1 MNMSKLLIHNGKVLT
16 ITGKEYEN
24 GYIVCEN
31 GKIVEIGDSYKGEF
45 DCKVI
50 NAQGNIVMPGF
61 IDPHCHVGMF
71 NDSLNFE
78 GSDGN
83 ECTEPVTPQLRAID
97 GIYHNDRYFNE
108 ACMAGVTTVVTGPGS
123 ANVFGGQFAALK
135 THGSCVDD
143 MILKAPVAMKAA
155 LGENPKTV
163 YNASHKMPTT
173 RMATASLMRQV
184 LIEAKEYLEKKEKH
198 EKDPEKNDLPSFD
211 MKLEALVPVLK
222 GELILK
228 IHAHRADDIAT
239 AIRIKNEFNLNITVD
254 HCTEGYLVADLLKR
268 NEMPVICGPIVSDR
282 SKPELRNMIDENA
295 KILCEKGLD
304 VAIMTDHPVTPIK
317 YLSFC
322 AMVAHKAG
330 LSREV
335 ALKAITIN
343 AAKVNGIDDRVGSL
357 EVGKDA
363 DIIILSGDPLDF
375 MTRVT
380 TTIING
386 EVVFSA

>member
-1 MNMSKLLIHNGKVLT
+1 MGRLIIRNGKVIT
-16 ITGKEYEN
+16 ITGKEYDN

-31 GKIVEIGDSYKGEF
+31 GKIVEIGENYNGEF
-45 DCKVI
+45 DGKVI
-50 NAQGNIVMPGF
+50 NAKGNIVMPGF

-97 GIYHNDRYFNE
+97 GIYHNDRYFKE
-108 ACMAGVTTVVTGPGS
+108 ACAAGVTTVVTGPGS

-143 MILKAPVAMKAA
+143 MVLKAPVAMKAA

-163 YNASHKMPTT
+163 YNSSNKMPTT

-184 LIEAKEYLEKKEKH
+184 LIEAKEYLMKKDKY
-198 EKDPEKNDLPSFD
+198 EKDPENNDKPSYD

-239 AIRIKNEFNLNITVD
+239 AVRIKNEFNLNITVD
-254 HCTEGYLVADLLKR
+254 HCTEGYLVADLLKKY
-268 NEMPVICGPIVSDR
+268 EIPVICGPIVSDR
-282 SKPELRNMIDENA
+282 SKPELSNMIDENA

-317 YLSFC
+317 YLPFC

-330 LSREV
+330 LGREE

-343 AAKVNGIDDRVGSL
+343 AAKVNGIADRVGSL

-363 DIIILSGDPLDF
+363 DIVILSGDPLDF

>member
-1 MNMSKLLIHNGKVLT
+1 MGRLLIRNGKVIT
-16 ITGKEYEN
+16 ITGKEYDN

-31 GKIVEIGDSYKGEF
+31 GKIVEIGENYNGEF
-45 DCKVI
+45 DGKVI
-50 NAQGNIVMPGF
+50 NAKGNIVMPGF

-97 GIYHNDRYFNE
+97 GIYHNDRYFKE
-108 ACMAGVTTVVTGPGS
+108 ACAAGVTTVVTGPGS

-143 MILKAPVAMKAA
+143 MVLKAPVAMKAA

-163 YNASHKMPTT
+163 YNSSNKMPTT

-184 LIEAKEYLEKKEKH
+184 LIEAKEYLMKKDKY
-198 EKDPEKNDLPSFD
+198 EKDPENNDKPSYD

-239 AIRIKNEFNLNITVD
+239 AVRIKNEFNLNITVD
-254 HCTEGYLVADLLKR
+254 HCTEGYLVADLLKKY
-268 NEMPVICGPIVSDR
+268 EIPVICGPIVSDR
-282 SKPELRNMIDENA
+282 SKPELSNMIDENA

-317 YLSFC
+317 YLPFC

-330 LSREV
+330 LGREE

-343 AAKVNGIDDRVGSL
+343 AAKVNGIADRVGSL

-363 DIIILSGDPLDF
+363 DIVILSGDPLDF

>member
-1 MNMSKLLIHNGKVLT
+1 MGRLLIRNGKVIT
-16 ITGKEYEN
+16 ITGKEYDN

-31 GKIVEIGDSYKGEF
+31 GKIVEIGENYNGEF
-45 DCKVI
+45 DGKVI
-50 NAQGNIVMPGF
+50 NAKGNIVMPGF

-97 GIYHNDRYFNE
+97 GIYHNDRYFKE
-108 ACMAGVTTVVTGPGS
+108 ACAAGVTTVVTGPGS

-143 MILKAPVAMKAA
+143 MVLKAPVAMKAA

-163 YNASHKMPTT
+163 YNSSNKMPTT

-184 LIEAKEYLEKKEKH
+184 LIEAKEYLMKKDKY
-198 EKDPEKNDLPSFD
+198 EKDPENNDKPSYD

-239 AIRIKNEFNLNITVD
+239 AVRIPNEFNLNITVD
-254 HCTEGYLVADLLKR
+254 HCTEGYLVADLLKKY
-268 NEMPVICGPIVSDR
+268 EIPVICGPIVSDR
-282 SKPELRNMIDENA
+282 SKPELSNMIDENA

-317 YLSFC
+317 YLPFC

-330 LSREV
+330 LGREE

-343 AAKVNGIDDRVGSL
+343 AAKVNGIADRVGSL

-363 DIIILSGDPLDF
+363 DIVILSGDPLDF

>member
-1 MNMSKLLIHNGKVLT
+1 MSKLLIHNGKVLT

-45 DCKVI
+45 DGKVI

-143 MILKAPVAMKAA
+143 MILKAPVA
-155 LGENPKTV
+155 
-163 YNASHKMPTT
+163 
-173 RMATASLMRQV
+173 
-184 LIEAKEYLEKKEKH
+184 I
-198 EKDPEKNDLPSFD
+198 
-211 MKLEALVPVLK
+211 
-222 GELILK
+222 
-228 IHAHRADDIAT
+228 
-239 AIRIKNEFNLNITVD
+239 
-254 HCTEGYLVADLLKR
+254 
-268 NEMPVICGPIVSDR
+268 
-282 SKPELRNMIDENA
+282 
-295 KILCEKGLD
+295 
-304 VAIMTDHPVTPIK
+304 
-317 YLSFC
+317 
-322 AMVAHKAG
+322 
-330 LSREV
+330 
-335 ALKAITIN
+335 
-343 AAKVNGIDDRVGSL
+343 
-357 EVGKDA
+357 
-363 DIIILSGDPLDF
+363 
-375 MTRVT
+375 
-380 TTIING
+380 
-386 EVVFSA
+386 

>member
-1 MNMSKLLIHNGKVLT
+1 MSKLLIHNGKVLT

-45 DCKVI
+45 DGKVI
-50 NAQGNIVMPGF
+50 NAKGNIVMPGF

-97 GIYHNDRYFNE
+97 GIYHNDRYFKE
-108 ACMAGVTTVVTGPGS
+108 ACAAGVTTVVTGPGS

-143 MILKAPVAMKAA
+143 MVLKAPVAMKAA

-163 YNASHKMPTT
+163 YNSSNKMPTT

-184 LIEAKEYLEKKEKH
+184 LIEAKEYLMKKDKY
-198 EKDPEKNDLPSFD
+198 EKDPENNDKPSYD

-239 AIRIKNEFNLNITVD
+239 AVRIKNEFNLNITVD

>member
-1 MNMSKLLIHNGKVLT
+1 MSKLLVRNGRLIT

-31 GKIVEIGDSYKGEF
+31 GKIVAIGENHEGDF
-45 DCKVI
+45 DGRVI
-50 NAQGNIVMPGF
+50 DAQGNIIMPGF

-83 ECTEPVTPQLRAID
+83 ECTDPVTPQLRAID
-97 GIYHNDRYFNE
+97 GIYHNDRYFEE
-108 ACMAGVTTVVTGPGS
+108 ACRAGVTTVVTGPGS

-143 MILKAPVAMKAA
+143 MILKAPVAIKAA

-163 YNASHKMPTT
+163 YNSSNKMPTT
-173 RMATASLMRQV
+173 RMATASIMRQV

-198 EKDPEKNDLPSFD
+198 EKDPEKNDLPEYD

-239 AIRIKNEFNLNITVD
+239 AVRIKNEFNLKISVD

-268 NEMPVICGPIVSDR
+268 NEIPVICGPMVSDR
-282 SKPELRNMIDENA
+282 SKPELRNMIDENS
-295 KILCEKGLD
+295 KILCDKGLD

-317 YLSFC
+317 YLPFC
-322 AMVAHKAG
+322 AIVAYKAG
-330 LSREV
+330 MSRED

-343 AAKVNGIDDRVGSL
+343 AAKVNGIEDRVGSL

-363 DIIILSGDPLDF
+363 DIIIMSGDPLDF
-375 MTRVT
+375 MSKVT

-386 EVVFSA
+386 EVVYVA